1 MFTTISLNK
10 NSPNIFSFNGNV
22 LTNSQSNILI
32 NNFINNR
39 SNLSILNN
47 FVNRNLIQTPNIYN
61 SSNIFSG
68 NSIGNLYISERA
80 NIYNYLFLNG
90 NISLNQANVS
100 NLVNTFTTNMNN
112 GNIQKL
118 SVNGNLSVHNISMNP
133 LFTFNLLPV
142 GSVLLYGGITV
153 PTGWLLCDG
162 TTFSSVTYPS
172 LATLLGS
179 TTLPNLQE
187 DFIRGNTGSVIG
199 TTGGSLTTTLNST
212 HLPTHT
218 HIVGTLNITHRHN
231 ITFPTSN
238 FGYNI
243 FTQSGN
249 QGDGSAVSLAEQ
261 KVTFAP
267 GVNTSTENPAVNGTV
282 GNSGS
287 SIPISIIPPYV
298 TVKYIIKAV

>member
-1 MFTTISLNK
+1 MFTTTSLNK

-32 NNFINNR
+32 NNFVNNR
-39 SNLSILNN
+39 SNLSIFNN
-47 FVNRNLIQTPNIYN
+47 FVNRNLINTPNIYN

-80 NIYNYLFLNG
+80 NIYNQLFLNG
-90 NISLNQANVS
+90 NISLTQANVS
-100 NLVNTFTTNMNN
+100 NVINTFTTNINN

-142 GSVLLYGGITV
+142 GSVLLYAGITV
-153 PTGWLLCDG
+153 PSGWLLCDG
-162 TTFSSVTYPS
+162 STFSSVTYPS
-172 LATLLGS
+172 LATLLGR

-199 TTGGSLTTTLNST
+199 TTGGSSTVTLNST

-218 HIVGTLNITHRHN
+218 HVVGTLNITHRHN
-231 ITFPTSN
+231 ITFPTST

-243 FTQSGN
+243 FTQGGN
-249 QGDGSAVSLAEQ
+249 QGDGGAVSLAEQ
-261 KVTFAP
+261 KTTFAR
-267 GVNTSTENPAVNGTV
+267 GGNTSTENPAVNGTV
-282 GNSGS
+282 GNNGS
-287 SIPISIIPPYV
+287 SVSISIIPPYV

>member
-32 NNFINNR
+32 NNFIHNR

-47 FVNRNLIQTPNIYN
+47 LVNRNLINTSNIYN
-61 SSNIFSG
+61 ASNIFSG
-68 NSIGNLYISERA
+68 NCIGNLYISERA
-80 NIYNYLFLNG
+80 NIYNNLFLNG

-100 NLVNTFTTNMNN
+100 NLINTFTTNINN

-133 LFTFNLLPV
+133 LSTFNLLPV
-142 GSVLLYGGITV
+142 GSVLLYAGIVV

-162 TTFSSVTYPS
+162 STFSSVTYPS

-187 DFIRGNTGSVIG
+187 DFIRGNAGNIIG
-199 TTGGSLTTTLNST
+199 TTGGSSITTLDSN

-218 HIVGTLNITHRHN
+218 HVVGTLNITHRHN
-231 ITFPTSN
+231 ITFPTSD

-243 FTQSGN
+243 YIQGGN
-249 QGDGSAVSLAEQ
+249 QGDGSAVSLAER
-261 KVTFAP
+261 KTTFAP
-267 GVNTSTENPAVNGTV
+267 GVSTSTVNPSVSGTV

-287 SIPISIIPPYV
+287 SIPVSIIPPYV